1 MATQA
6 TNLRRE
12 PYDPDTVDADN
23 DGIVQE
29 GTAWERPF
37 GTRLFDDL
45 GREIVRGAISGARP
59 ANIRVTGR
67 DGSAIEF
74 SPSYSI
80 SGRPETAVAPPQK
93 PGQSTL
99 AALGYRSFKEMG
111 LPTVGQ
117 IAGKENSGKRLNE
130 ITSDIAKIVNP
141 PQASDGTTKK

>member
-1 MATQA
+1 MATQR

-37 GTRLFDDL
+37 GTRLLDEL
-45 GREIVRGAISGARP
+45 GREIVRGAVSGSRP
-59 ANIRVTGR
+59 INVRVTGR
-67 DGSAIEF
+67 DGSAVEF
-74 SPSYSI
+74 TPSYSTP
-80 SGRPETAVAPPQK
+80 SGPAGAVAPPQK

-99 AALGYRSFKEMG
+99 AALGYRTFKEMG